1 MSRRIVLA
9 FGIVILLPQIALA
22 GMPSVTFTDVARMRL
37 NAISFFLMGFLVSA
51 ALIRLL
57 WNYLA
62 ADFPRLPRLT
72 YGKAC
77 GLTFLWG
84 LLFIIVLTM
93 ISGARE
99 LMTPGAW
106 KKDGLT
112 YKLTED
118 DETQGSSNELHR
130 ERKLKLAMFGEELRR
145 WADKNDG
152 RYPTREE
159 ALRDIPEAIW
169 RVPQTLDLRYIYTGE
184 PEAKGNQTLAHE
196 PNIFFDAPLELL
208 VVGAIEQRKAAASV
222 ERMAE

>member
-1 MSRRIVLA
+1 M
-9 FGIVILLPQIALA
+9 
-22 GMPSVTFTDVARMRL
+22 
-37 NAISFFLMGFLVSA
+37 
-51 ALIRLL
+51 
-57 WNYLA
+57 
-62 ADFPRLPRLT
+62 PRLT

-77 GLTFLWG
+77 GLTLLWG

-106 KKDGLT
+106 KKEGLT
-112 YKLTED
+112 YKLSED
-118 DETQGSSNELHR
+118 DKGTGTSEESLR
-130 ERKLKLAMFGEELRR
+130 ERKVKLALFGEELRR

-184 PEAKGNQTLAHE
+184 PEAKRNQPLAHE
-196 PNIFFDAPLELL
+196 PNIYFDPPLVLRRD
-208 VVGAIEQRKAAASV
+208 GTIEQQAAEAFTQ
-222 ERMAE
+222 EAAK